1 LIYWPKKNY
10 EGKMKKITLISVFM
24 LAMATTTNSY
34 ASGLTDP
41 VVEKPVVS
49 EDQATNGKRK
59 GFLLFLLLL
68 GLAAG

>member
-1 LIYWPKKNY
+1 
-10 EGKMKKITLISVFM
+10 M

-68 GLAAG
+68 GIAAG